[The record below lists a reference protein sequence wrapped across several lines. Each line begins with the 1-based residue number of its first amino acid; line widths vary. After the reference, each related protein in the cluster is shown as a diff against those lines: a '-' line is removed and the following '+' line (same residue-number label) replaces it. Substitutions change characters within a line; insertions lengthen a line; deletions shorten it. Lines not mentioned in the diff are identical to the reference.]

1 MPKNKIIVKAG
12 DEGPGSKGGRK
23 VAWGF
28 GGIVIFLV
36 LLISG
41 PSLGSAMAP
50 PNQVVLQAE
59 SHAVYV
65 YNETGGPIP
74 FAVVN
79 STAEFSLPVN
89 TTVVY
94 VEFNVTAAELN
105 ARDAGRV
112 NVTTGFSGNV
122 NATLGFG
129 SNASDFIPESYSTVV
144 NGSAFSIPVSYGML
158 TGNQTLP
165 MMIRLNSSTLSYHIR
180 VVVYGN
186 SGFVSPFGPANTEQ
200 ILYWIG
206 GIVLGVSA
214 FMGSPMHDIRIG
226 KRRR

>member
-1 MPKNKIIVKAG
+1 MTKNRIIVQSG
-12 DEGPGSKGGRK
+12 DESPGSKGRRK
-23 VAWGF
+23 IAWGF
-28 GGIVIFLV
+28 GGIVIFMV

-41 PSLGSAMAP
+41 PALGSAMAP

-65 YNETGGPIP
+65 FNQTGGPIP

-79 STAEFSLPVN
+79 STAEFSLPLN

-94 VEFNVTAAELN
+94 VEFNLTAGELN

-112 NVTTGFSGNV
+112 NVTTGFSGNL

-129 SNASDFIPESYSTVV
+129 TNTSSFIPEAYRTAV
-144 NGSAFSIPVSYGML
+144 NGSEFTIPVSYGML
-158 TGNQTLP
+158 TGNQTVP
-165 MMIRLNSSTLSYHIR
+165 MIIRLNSTVSSYHIT
-180 VVVYGN
+180 VAVYGN
-186 SGFVSPFGPANTEQ
+186 SGFTSPFGPASTEQ
-200 ILYWIG
+200 VLYWIG
-206 GIVLGVSA
+206 GIVLGASA
-214 FMGSPMHDIRIG
+214 FMGSPIHDIRIG

>member
-1 MPKNKIIVKAG
+1 MPSKLVVQSG
-12 DEGPGSKGGRK
+12 SESPGSKGRRK
-23 VAWGF
+23 IEWGF
-28 GGIVIFLV
+28 GGVVVFLV

-41 PSLGSAMAP
+41 PALGSAMAP

-59 SHAVYV
+59 SHAIYV
-65 YNETGGPIP
+65 FNDTGGPIP

-79 STAEFSLPVN
+79 STAEFSMPLN
-89 TTVVY
+89 ATVVY
-94 VEFNVTAAELN
+94 VQFNLTAGELN
-105 ARDAGRV
+105 ARNAGKI
-112 NVTTGFSGNV
+112 NVTTGFTGNV

-129 SNASDFIPESYSTVV
+129 SNVSGFIPEAYHTAV
-144 NGSAFSIPVSYGML
+144 NGSAFTIPLEYGML
-158 TGNQTLP
+158 TGNQTVP
-165 MMIRLNSSTLSYHIR
+165 MMIRFNSTAPSYRISI
-180 VVVYGN
+180 VVYGN

-226 KRRR
+226 KRRN

>member
-1 MPKNKIIVKAG
+1 MPKNRIFVQTG
-12 DEGPGSKGGRK
+12 DESPGSKGRRK
-23 VAWGF
+23 IAWGF
-28 GGIVIFLV
+28 GGIVIFMV

-41 PSLGSAMAP
+41 PALGSAMAP
-50 PNQVVLQAE
+50 PNQIVLQGE

-65 YNETGGPIP
+65 FNQTGGPVP

-89 TTVVY
+89 TTVAY
-94 VEFNVTAAELN
+94 VEFNLTAGEMN

-112 NVTTGFSGNV
+112 YVTTGFSGNV

-129 SNASDFIPESYSTVV
+129 TNMSDFIPEAYHTTE

-158 TGNQTLP
+158 TGNQTVP
-165 MMIRLNSSTLSYHIR
+165 MMIRLNSTASSYRIT
-180 VVVYGN
+180 VAVYGN
-186 SGFVSPFGPANTEQ
+186 SGFVSPFGPSNTEQ

-206 GIVLGVSA
+206 GIVLGASA
-214 FMGSPMHDIRIG
+214 FMGSPMHDIRMG